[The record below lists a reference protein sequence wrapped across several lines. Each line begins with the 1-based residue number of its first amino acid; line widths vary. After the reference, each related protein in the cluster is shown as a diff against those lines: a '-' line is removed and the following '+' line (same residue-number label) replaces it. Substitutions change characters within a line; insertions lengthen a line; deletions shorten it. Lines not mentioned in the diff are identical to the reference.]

1 MIVNNFSVC
10 FFFHVFVA
18 SVLALKMNEM
28 TYLCVVFFAAH
39 KFNFQCAQLYTTH
52 ATFAMY
58 SFVCIFKRFKTN
70 KLRREK
76 DEREKKNNETV
87 ANVFKIYDEK
97 YERNY
102 TINVE
107 NPWKMRTNLL
117 RIVVNHFVTRKSRH
131 PL

>member
-1 MIVNNFSVC
+1 MIVNNFLVC
-10 FFFHVFVA
+10 FFHVFVA
-18 SVLALKMNEM
+18 SGMALKMNEM
-28 TYLCVVFFAAH
+28 TYLCVNFFAAH

-76 DEREKKNNETV
+76 DERKKNNETV

-97 YERNY
+97 YEYNY

-107 NPWKMRTNLL
+107 NPRKMRTNLL

>member
-10 FFFHVFVA
+10 FFYVFVT
-18 SVLALKMNEM
+18 SVMALKMNEM
-28 TYLCVVFFAAH
+28 TYLCVVFFAVH

-76 DEREKKNNETV
+76 DEREKKITKQLRMFSRFMTKN
-87 ANVFKIYDEK
+87 
-97 YERNY
+97 
-102 TINVE
+102 
-107 NPWKMRTNLL
+107 TNA
-117 RIVVNHFVTRKSRH
+117 ITRSM
-131 PL
+131 